1 MSISIAM
8 IGVGPMGALH
18 AQVLTVLPG
27 VRVVSCASRDLA
39 KAQAFAARFG
49 IPNARLID
57 DVAIDPQADALWI
70 VAPCDAMAGLAARF
84 ATLGLPMFL
93 EKPVGLSAAETA
105 AVAQVVT
112 VPNMVGLNRRF
123 YGVIGRARDMV
134 AQAGG
139 VRGVEVHM
147 PEDLSRPT
155 PTHAA
160 ITRRQWQFANSVH
173 LVDLFRFFGGEVAR
187 VTTDNVVKDEA
198 DRSYNALLAFENG
211 ARGLYNAQWYAPG
224 GWRVAVYGDG
234 VAAVLQPL
242 EKPTFL
248 RRGQQ
253 PELIEATGA
262 DASFKPGLYGQAEA
276 FAQLVLTGI
285 RHPAAADLA
294 EYARSVALVE
304 QLTVGG

>member
-18 AQVLTVLPG
+18 AQVLTALPG

-39 KAQAFAARFG
+39 KAQAFAERFG

-57 DVAIDPQADALWI
+57 DVAADPQADALWI
-70 VAPCDAMAGLAARF
+70 VAPCDAMAGLAGRF
-84 ATLGLPMFL
+84 SALGLPMFL
-93 EKPVGLSAAETA
+93 EKPVGLSAVETA
-105 AVAQVVT
+105 AVAQSVT

-123 YGVIGRARDMV
+123 YEVIGRARDIL

-139 VRGVEVHM
+139 VRGIEVHM

-160 ITRRQWQFANSVH
+160 ITRQQWQFANSVH
-173 LVDLFRFFGGEVAR
+173 LLDLFRFFGGEVAR

-198 DRSYNALLAFENG
+198 DRSYNGLLAFENG

-224 GWRVAVYGDG
+224 GWRVAAYGDG

-242 EKPTFL
+242 EKATIL

-253 PELIEATGA
+253 PELLEATGA
-262 DASFKPGLYGQAEA
+262 DTRFKPGLYAQAEA
-276 FAQLVLTGI
+276 FAQLVRTSI
-285 RHPAAADLA
+285 RHPDAADLA
-294 EYARSVALVE
+294 DYARSVALVDR
-304 QLTVGG
+304 LTALG